1 MSNIWFSS
9 DLHFNHNRQF
19 IYQARGFETL
29 EEMNQTIIERFNSL
43 VKPEDD
49 LYLLGDTMLGKLEDS
64 KPLVA
69 ALNGKKHFI
78 IGNHDNSNRVKFYKT
93 LSDDVTYANILD
105 AAKHRFY
112 LSHYPTE
119 TSNLEADPKTAVINL
134 YGHTHQ
140 TSNFYNDKPYMYH
153 VGVDSHNCYP
163 ISLEEILIDFDKKVE
178 ECYSCL

>member
-1 MSNIWFSS
+1 MPNIWFSS

-69 ALNGKKHFI
+69 ALNGKSILLSVITTIAIELSFI
-78 IGNHDNSNRVKFYKT
+78 KLF
-93 LSDDVTYANILD
+93 L
-105 AAKHRFY
+105 
-112 LSHYPTE
+112 
-119 TSNLEADPKTAVINL
+119 
-134 YGHTHQ
+134 
-140 TSNFYNDKPYMYH
+140 MM
-153 VGVDSHNCYP
+153 
-163 ISLEEILIDFDKKVE
+163 
-178 ECYSCL
+178 